1 MFKQSIARVFC
12 ILTVFLLSSNVVLSS
27 VPFQKFVVKTFTSRN
42 QTISSLVDGDLD
54 STYILEQED
63 PLEDPLEDLDFVATI
78 PSFQQFTFAEYVHKK
93 QVKHLFQLSSAHH
106 RTTPI
111 WLLVRHIII

>member
-12 ILTVFLLSSNVVLSS
+12 IITVFLLSSNVVLSS
-27 VPFQKFVVKTFTSRN
+27 VPFQKVVGKTFTTRN
-42 QTISSLVDGDLD
+42 QTISSLVDSELD

-63 PLEDPLEDLDFVATI
+63 PLEDLDFLATI
-78 PSFQQFTFAEYVHKK
+78 PSFQQFTFRKNVHKK
-93 QVKHLFQLSSAHH
+93 QVKHLFEVSCAHL

-111 WLLVRHIII
+111 WLLVKHIII